1 MTKNIPALLI
11 TTLIPF
17 YAFSSEPVFN
27 HIELAVGQNK
37 IEQESHDTYSVN
49 GNFALTDK
57 YYLSAEFEQFDHD
70 EYRGADFYYLG
81 AGYVYS
87 LNNSSNMYA
96 QLDYTHRE
104 QVSEYDES
112 LSGFRMTL
120 GYRNQLSEN
129 LEGYAKLAYLS
140 LEADGNEYSERETES
155 LVGIGV
161 KYNITGTFS
170 GIGEVNN
177 NGFKLGLRAEF

>member
-1 MTKNIPALLI
+1 MTKNIPALLL

-17 YAFSSEPVFN
+17 CAFSSEPVFN
-27 HIELAVGQNK
+27 HIELTVGQSK
-37 IEQESHDTYSVN
+37 MEQENHDTYSIN
-49 GNFALTDK
+49 GNLALTDK
-57 YYLSAEFEQFDHD
+57 YYLSAEFEQLDHD

-81 AGYVYS
+81 GGYVYS
-87 LNNSSNMYA
+87 LNNSSNIYA

-120 GYRNQLSEN
+120 GYRNQFNKN

-140 LEADGNEYSERETES
+140 LEDDGNEYSDRETDS
-155 LVGIGV
+155 VVSIGV
-161 KYNITGTFS
+161 KYNLTRTFS
-170 GIGEVNN
+170 SIGEVNN
-177 NGFKLGLRAEF
+177 NGFKLGIRAEF